1 MSFVKDEEIDLTKDN
16 DLLNGKSYALAL
28 KNAIL
33 AEAPN
38 NEAFVVGLFGEW
50 GSGKSTIIKTS
61 QSLIEQDKKQKK
73 KIKFITYDAWKY
85 VNDSF
90 RRMFLLQIQQSLG
103 LDRTNLMDRFYSNK
117 SEELEVNT
125 YINKRKLRW
134 SITYISL
141 ILFVISFFPICGF
154 ITPEYIKNLF
164 GSMAGI
170 TFIFNLFKS
179 WLDNLKVSSQTPLMF
194 AAEQFEECFNE
205 MINYALTR
213 KGLVEKSLKWII
225 GDKRETNIDK
235 LVIVIDNID
244 RCDSK
249 TTYELLSNIKSFL
262 LKNKKLVFIIPT
274 DDKAL
279 CKHLIA
285 SFACSHMAA
294 EEFLR
299 KIFNIEIRIKP
310 LEEIELFDF
319 ADKINSMYEL
329 NFSADA
335 ISIIAN
341 EFATNPRRIIQFF
354 NNMKTELEIIKNNIA
369 IEKVQDVQNIV
380 CKLLII
386 REEWPDYYK
395 LILTD
400 SRLLNADYYEN
411 KENLYN
417 QDSKD
422 LKNLNRFLKKTS
434 VFRFTGGDQLLEKVI
449 SNNTVFNDIPADVRL
464 GIQNLEKDKLVAFV
478 ERKEKNFD
486 FLINYVIEKLKKSI
500 LRGTWKSDV
509 PNLFK
514 AILLIN
520 SIEKIST
527 ATNAK
532 IEREI
537 KGIIA
542 KFIGNLGNANSEYMH
557 LLGVYLNDLNVQN
570 NKYFIQELLDSYFKE
585 KFTNEDEIDSYDI
598 SLFGAPIKNI
608 KDKNVFEKY
617 KDLFYKWYEVSSEN
631 ITIIQ
636 PEDLKYFI
644 SDELIQEIVSKIE
657 VHNDVYLNEF
667 LYVAKNYKL
676 PSGCFNNFF
685 NKINQL
691 YPEYSNK
698 NAENILQGIKK
709 VIPVL
714 ETMCCDDK
722 IEALQIYIN
731 KIFKDV
737 QMSYNS
743 RASLI
748 NDNLHSDENK
758 TIVINFLTLVYRATN
773 NNINII
779 SYLDKIIQKYPNLK
793 NQILL
798 SLQKS
803 ISNFGKVEIVPLK
816 KFIFGQKIYT
826 ESYVYWVTR
835 FISLV
840 WAEDDS
846 YVLTESELEQEI
858 KNIINEIETTDDKS
872 EIDMLNNLIN
882 VMLEKRKNEIIS
894 AIIKALENVD
904 KDIII
909 KLNKNIHTVILSKIC
924 ENISEYSDNR
934 EILEIIA
941 RYGNESNINKLM
953 TFILSE
959 IPYENKKDDM
969 VSLYKLI
976 SPNKIKKSDKNKIEP
991 YLIEIDEEIKE

>member
-1 MSFVKDEEIDLTKDN
+1 
-16 DLLNGKSYALAL
+16 
-28 KNAIL
+28 
-33 AEAPN
+33 
-38 NEAFVVGLFGEW
+38 
-50 GSGKSTIIKTS
+50 
-61 QSLIEQDKKQKK
+61 
-73 KIKFITYDAWKY
+73 
-85 VNDSF
+85 
-90 RRMFLLQIQQSLG
+90 
-103 LDRTNLMDRFYSNK
+103 
-117 SEELEVNT
+117 
-125 YINKRKLRW
+125 
-134 SITYISL
+134 
-141 ILFVISFFPICGF
+141 
-154 ITPEYIKNLF
+154 
-164 GSMAGI
+164 
-170 TFIFNLFKS
+170 
-179 WLDNLKVSSQTPLMF
+179 MF

-205 MINYALTR
+205 MTNYALTR
-213 KGLVEKSLKWII
+213 RGFVENSLKWITR
-225 GDKRETNIDK
+225 DKRETNIDK

-262 LKNKKLVFIIPT
+262 LKNKNLVFIIPT

-279 CKHLIA
+279 CKHLMT
-285 SFACSHMAA
+285 SFACSHTAA

-319 ADKINSMYEL
+319 ADKINNMYEL

-354 NNMKTELEIIKNNIA
+354 NNMKTELEIVKNNIA
-369 IEKVQDVQNIV
+369 IEKVQEVQNIV

-400 SRLLNADYYEN
+400 SRLLNADCYEN

-417 QDSKD
+417 QNSKD
-422 LKNLNRFLKKTS
+422 LIDLNRFLKKTS

-449 SNNTVFNDIPADVRL
+449 SNNTVFNDIPADVRF

-520 SIEKIST
+520 SIETISS

-537 KGIIA
+537 KGNIA
-542 KFIGNLGNANSEYMH
+542 KFIGNLGDDKNEYAQ
-557 LLGVYLNDLNVQN
+557 LLGAYLNNLNGQN
-570 NKYFIQELLDSYFKE
+570 NKYFIQELLNSYFKE
-585 KFTNEDEIDSYDI
+585 KFIKNEDEVDAKDI
-598 SLFGAPIKNI
+598 SLLGILLRNI
-608 KDKNVFEKY
+608 KDKSVFAEY
-617 KDLFYKWYEVSSEN
+617 KDLFYNWYIVSPEVISLIPSED
-631 ITIIQ
+631 I
-636 PEDLKYFI
+636 KYFV
-644 SDELIQEIVSKIE
+644 SDELVQEIVSRIE
-657 VHNDVYLNEF
+657 DNDDLYLNEF
-667 LYVAKNYKL
+667 IYISKNYKL
-676 PSGCFNNFF
+676 SSECFNKFF

-691 YPEYSNK
+691 YPEYSNN
-698 NAENILQGIKK
+698 NAENILKGIKK
-709 VIPVL
+709 VMPVL
-714 ETMCCDDK
+714 ETMRCYSK
-722 IEALQIYIN
+722 IEALQTYIS

-737 QMSYNS
+737 QISYNS

-748 NDNLHSDENK
+748 NNNLNSDENK
-758 TIVINFLTLVYRATN
+758 NIVIDFLALVYRATN
-773 NNINII
+773 NKINII
-779 SYLDKIIQKYPNLK
+779 PYLDKIIQKYPNIK

-803 ISNFGKVEIVPLK
+803 ILNFDKVEIVPLK

-835 FISLV
+835 FMSLV
-840 WAEDDS
+840 RTDGGS

-858 KNIINEIETTDDKS
+858 KNIINEIEATGDKS

-894 AIIKALENVD
+894 AIIKALENAN

-934 EILEIIA
+934 DILEIIA
-941 RYGNESNINKLM
+941 KYGNESNINKLM

-976 SPNKIKKSDKNKIEP
+976 SPNKIKKSDKKKIEP
-991 YLIEIDEEIKE
+991 YLTEIEEEAKE